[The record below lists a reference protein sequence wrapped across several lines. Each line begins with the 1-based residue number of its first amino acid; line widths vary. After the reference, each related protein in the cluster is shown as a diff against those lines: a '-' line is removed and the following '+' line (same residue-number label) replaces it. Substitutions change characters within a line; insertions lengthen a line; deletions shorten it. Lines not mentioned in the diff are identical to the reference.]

1 MQDGGFS
8 NQRRGYFGLNT
19 VHFPKKKQTFCAKEV
34 SISGKCLLLSGKM
47 SICFASSHILLCA
60 EPRTG
65 AFFLRLP
72 RRSIRREYSKSIGTE
87 TERKQIHRIPPQV
100 RPFAHIYHKSVT
112 QEKSLLANAGVFP
125 ANLQDGTKR
134 KHSEAIGLSDCQMVK
149 KELSSR

>member
-1 MQDGGFS
+1 MQ
-8 NQRRGYFGLNT
+8 N
-19 VHFPKKKQTFCAKEV
+19 P
-34 SISGKCLLLSGKM
+34 
-47 SICFASSHILLCA
+47 
-60 EPRTG
+60 EPVL
-65 AFFLRLP
+65 FFLRLP